1 MVKPLTIAESLAA
14 ATATKGP
21 ILRFLGKRAS
31 AWLMRHRHPFNLA
44 IHVIGIPMAVSGV
57 VLVIA
62 LWERWYWG
70 VGALVLG
77 YVLQYIGH
85 QVEGNDVG
93 EWAGIKKLLGLP
105 YVGISPR
112 WEAEE
117 LGPPQSSRSA

>member
-1 MVKPLTIAESLAA
+1 MVQPLTLAESLST
-14 ATATKGP
+14 ATSTKGP
-21 ILRFLGKRAS
+21 ILRFLGKRLS

-44 IHVIGIPMAVSGV
+44 IHVIGIPMAVTGV
-57 VLVIA
+57 VLSFWPGIA
-62 LWERWYWG
+62 WYWG
-70 VGALVLG
+70 LGALVLG

-112 WEAEE
+112 WQMEN
-117 LGPPQSSRSA
+117 PPSQS